1 MTRKPRSFNISNV
14 GYYINMPDIEFS
26 TSGLSFFCFF
36 VSHSFKKQDSE
47 FLRRAVSL
55 P

>member
-26 TSGLSFFCFF
+26 ASCLFFFF
-36 VSHSFKKQDSE
+36 FFILQDSE